1 MRCKLP
7 SPVIFWSFFTSGNGH
22 STSETRSFSRV
33 INQIP
38 VCFPK
43 ITAGRNSATTSSLTV
58 KTVTLLH
65 TDSLLWLSKG
75 CPDKPA
81 PFPRPQQ
88 VLYSL
93 LSVVTLCTW
102 MGVTE
107 EKGER
112 PCSFLLC
119 WDLAPP
125 LLPCHGKLV
134 KEAWQ
139 GKSWFKRSRNIGKKK
154 KSEQF
159 TKMYCWEGEEWKEGT
174 IAEDPCIFIACC

>member
-1 MRCKLP
+1 MEREKKKKGQTQTVAEWDASCPPL
-7 SPVIFWSFFTSGNGH
+7 SYSEVFFTSGNGH

-38 VCFPK
+38 VCFRK

-65 TDSLLWLSKG
+65 TDSLLWLSKD

-125 LLPCHGKLV
+125 LLPCHGKLWRKPGREKV
-134 KEAWQ
+134 GLREAE
-139 GKSWFKRSRNIGKKK
+139 I
-154 KSEQF
+154 
-159 TKMYCWEGEEWKEGT
+159 
-174 IAEDPCIFIACC
+174 